1 MAEESPLFLHYS
13 PVPNLTRSP
22 DDEVPGL
29 VERAQSVDGLGP
41 AFDNFLLSYEHAFFD
56 LFDRQVELIKSRSQA
71 FEDGHVTVFD
81 KSLLILTQNG
91 QHLNNPAAIKY
102 YCKEY
107 LNIDLDTRD
116 ATHALTPR
124 LQQTVQLT
132 EALQQELSRG
142 RTSTFEKGPGN
153 KPARLSP
160 VDPHLRNDMEPKLAV
175 LWSVYETARAEYEAF
190 VDKDEKDDIDT
201 AVKRAKFLRDTAENI
216 LLYLKNKNADP
227 SMIAELESTFN
238 HAKNTAVCLT
248 GGKKRKF
255 DPAGMDKIKGTPRG
269 PSLPS
274 RKEKQRG
281 SGGTDGGNYKQQ
293 QHQYQY
299 QLPHHPYP
307 DISSGHAGENTS
319 SYGWVSSDLPS
330 GHGYSHQAIHPD
342 TFTYYDQDPHHLTY
356 AGGGGSGGATAT
368 SRDHRHSYGHGYDQ
382 GEEDEYTSAAAP
394 YNAAVSSSHHR
405 HPQERVESVSRTG
418 PAPLFNEPA
427 SPMSI
432 DPRDIR
438 DHERGGRS
446 PSPRSPSFKRE
457 RERDHDRHSRHSR
470 HSRRS
475 RRHRDREH
483 HHHYHCRDQHH
494 RHRRDRSRRR
504 SRSPVI
510 DRAYD
515 QAYSQARRHERE
527 LELEREWDHDD
538 NRNVDARV
546 DDWAREMTRTR
557 TRADAGAGAG
567 GSSRPTVPMVDHR
580 ENSPFFYG
588 GYGGHTGYGMLDSYV
603 PSRDRSRSR
612 SHDRGRRGS

>member
-13 PVPNLTRSP
+13 PLPNLARSP

-29 VERAQSVDGLGP
+29 VERAQNVDGLGP
-41 AFDNFLLSYEHAFFD
+41 AFDNFLVSYEHAFFD
-56 LFDRQVELIKSRSQA
+56 LFDRQVALIKSRSQA

-107 LNIDLDTRD
+107 LNIDFDTRD
-116 ATHALTPR
+116 TTHALTPR

-132 EALQQELSRG
+132 EALQQELCLG
-142 RTSTFEKGPGN
+142 RTGTVEKGPGN
-153 KPARLSP
+153 KPAQLSP
-160 VDPHLRNDMEPKLAV
+160 GDPHLRSDMEPKLAV
-175 LWSVYETARAEYEAF
+175 LWSVYETARAEYEAC
-190 VDKDEKDDIDT
+190 VDKDDKDDTDV

-238 HAKNTAVCLT
+238 HAKNAAVCLT

-299 QLPHHPYP
+299 QLPHHPHP
-307 DISSGHAGENTS
+307 DISSGHVGENMS

-342 TFTYYDQDPHHLTY
+342 TFTHYDQDPRHLAY

-368 SRDHRHSYGHGYDQ
+368 SRDHRHSYGHRYDQ
-382 GEEDEYTSAAAP
+382 DEEDEYTSAAAP
-394 YNAAVSSSHHR
+394 YNAAVSSSHHH
-405 HPQERVESVSRTG
+405 HPQERVRSVSRAR

-427 SPMSI
+427 SPMSV
-432 DPRDIR
+432 DSHDIR

-446 PSPRSPSFKRE
+446 PGSKSPSLKSE
-457 RERDHDRHSRHSR
+457 RERDRHSR

-475 RRHRDREH
+475 RRDRDREH
-483 HHHYHCRDQHH
+483 HHRHHGRDQHH

-527 LELEREWDHDD
+527 LEREWDRDD

-546 DDWAREMTRTR
+546 DDWARAVTRTR
-557 TRADAGAGAG
+557 TRADAGAG
-567 GSSRPTVPMVDHR
+567 GSSRPTVPVDDHR
-580 ENSPFFYG
+580 ENSPFFYS

-603 PSRDRSRSR
+603 PSRDRSRS
-612 SHDRGRRGS
+612 HDRGRRGS